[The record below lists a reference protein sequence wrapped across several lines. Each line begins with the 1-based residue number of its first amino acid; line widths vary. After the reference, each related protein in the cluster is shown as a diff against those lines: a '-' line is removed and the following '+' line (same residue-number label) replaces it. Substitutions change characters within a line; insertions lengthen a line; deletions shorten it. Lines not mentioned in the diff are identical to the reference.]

1 MGEGEGSTYY
11 YSWLSPMASHC
22 CANDTFITFYRFFTL
37 NANLRPFI
45 VAATT
50 ILFVSNAQA
59 TTIRSLLSSTSY
71 SCLPHSLPLSFSS
84 CFASF
89 FQPLKL
95 IYENVC
101 AEDAAGFAEAQA
113 EAQAQLGSIMLPTNR
128 HMSRCT
134 NTNTHLLAVSMSVCL
149 CVCVVCLL
157 GLPWAYGAYTQ
168 CGAYATRRTQRS
180 SRILQQIPNARHE
193 QLLNFP
199 THTLTHE

>member
-1 MGEGEGSTYY
+1 
-11 YSWLSPMASHC
+11 MASHC

-59 TTIRSLLSSTSY
+59 TNIRSLLSSTSY
-71 SCLPHSLPLSFSS
+71 SCLPHSLSLSLSLLVLLL
-84 CFASF
+84 F

-101 AEDAAGFAEAQA
+101 AEDAAGFAQAQA

-134 NTNTHLLAVSMSVCL
+134 NTNTHLLAVSLSVCL
-149 CVCVVCLL
+149 CVRVVCLL

-180 SRILQQIPNARHE
+180 SRILQQIPNA
-193 QLLNFP
+193 
-199 THTLTHE
+199 